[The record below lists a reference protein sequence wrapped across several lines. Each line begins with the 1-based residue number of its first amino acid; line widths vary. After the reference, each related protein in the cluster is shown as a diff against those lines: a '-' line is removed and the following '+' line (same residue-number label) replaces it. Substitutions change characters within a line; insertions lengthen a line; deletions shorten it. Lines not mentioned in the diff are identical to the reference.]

1 MSMMRNFD
9 KDFVQRT
16 VELLSGDIKG
26 KSIEYDVTLQLNCLL
41 AMITLP
47 LERKR
52 DENNLV
58 DQNFKKSCVE
68 YLKNNASIVAGN
80 HKQDK
85 YIMMDIRDAIAHLNI
100 QVEPDPYGNIDSV
113 ILKNDFSAKN
123 RFECRM
129 TVETLKKFAQHVSQE
144 YLKHYF
150 SI

>member
-1 MSMMRNFD
+1 MKNFD

-16 VELLSGDIKG
+16 AELLSGDIQEKA
-26 KSIEYDVTLQLNCLL
+26 IEYDVTLQLNCLL

-52 DENNLV
+52 NENDSV
-58 DQNFKKSCVE
+58 DQNFKKICVD
-68 YLKNNASIVAGN
+68 YLRNNAIIITGN
-80 HKQDK
+80 NKQDT

-100 QVEPDPYGNIDSV
+100 QVEPDPYGNIEYV
-113 ILKNDFSAKN
+113 ILKNEYNGQN

-129 TVETLKKFAQHVSQE
+129 TVKTLKGFAHHVSQE

-150 SI
+150 SM

>member
-1 MSMMRNFD
+1 MSMMKNFD

-16 VELLSGDIKG
+16 SELISGNIQEKA
-26 KSIEYDVTLQLNCLL
+26 IEYDVTLQLNCLL

-52 DENNLV
+52 DENNSV
-58 DQNFKKSCVE
+58 DQNFKKICVD
-68 YLKNNASIVAGN
+68 YLKNNANIIAGN
-80 HKQDK
+80 NKQDT

-100 QVEPDPYGNIDSV
+100 QVEPDPYGNIEYV
-113 ILKNDFSAKN
+113 ILKNDYSFKN

-129 TVETLKKFAQHVSQE
+129 TVKTLKNFAQLVSQE